1 MLVFGFL
8 LFSMWKISIFLEL
21 DFFFFFGPISISG
34 RDRKAFPV
42 AWLWK
47 TPSAS
52 SSATFVTSLF
62 PRADRSLIGS
72 EFVVAGARPR
82 AVLALLEPPA
92 LSAREGLQCPG
103 ALRAFAAVSLSAHFW
118 SHTVSVLGALN
129 YALISSVY
137 FSI

>member
-1 MLVFGFL
+1 MENFNFSGVGF
-8 LFSMWKISIFLEL
+8 
-21 DFFFFFGPISISG
+21 FFFFFGPISISG
-34 RDRKAFPV
+34 RDRKAFPM

-62 PRADRSLIGS
+62 PRADRSLIRS
-72 EFVVAGARPR
+72 EFVVAGARPPARRPR

-103 ALRAFAAVSLSAHFW
+103 ALRAAVSLSAHFW

-129 YALISSVY
+129 YAFTSSPFIFPY
-137 FSI
+137 EF

>member
-1 MLVFGFL
+1 
-8 LFSMWKISIFLEL
+8 MWKISIFLEL

-52 SSATFVTSLF
+52 SSATSVTSLF
-62 PRADRSLIGS
+62 PRADRSLIRS
-72 EFVVAGARPR
+72 EFVVAGARRRPR